1 MVKKRVLVTGA
12 NGYIGR
18 HVVKEL
24 LDNNFEV
31 YAADFRFD
39 GLDSRAHQVTT
50 EIFSGSETI

>member
-39 GLDSRAHQVTT
+39 GVRFARSSSDDGN
-50 EIFSGSETI
+50 I